1 MKYDETVTVKEFL
14 TEIGIQKILEV
25 AESKYEMY
33 SELYLAFMKCFG
45 ALTRSQSKVTP
56 KYVIRYMYR
65 VPRNV
70 KFENIYDVMV
80 NYCRFASI
88 KSDRS
93 FKIDKSR
100 VKSIADF
107 ANAKVELVEEEGAGG
122 LSYAEQAAILLLSFC
137 VLDED
142 VIEAYA
148 DGIGVLSA
156 VQLMSYIK
164 R

>member
-25 AESKYEMY
+25 AERKYEMY

-45 ALTRSQSKVTP
+45 ELTRSQSKVTP
-56 KYVIRYMYR
+56 KYAIRYMYC
-65 VPRNV
+65 VPSNV
-70 KFENIYDVMV
+70 KFENIYDEMV
-80 NYCRFASI
+80 NYCGLASI
-88 KSDRS
+88 KSDRT

-100 VKSIADF
+100 VKAIADF
-107 ANAKVELVEEEGAGG
+107 AHADIELVEEEGEGG

-142 VIEAYA
+142 VVEAYG
-148 DGIGVLSA
+148 DGGDTLSA
-156 VQLMSYIK
+156 AQLMWIL
-164 R
+164 RA